1 MDLNISKLASGFLQ
15 WLKDR
20 SIKNKLIISISICA
34 ISMLIIGFTSLR
46 DLSVIQKDL
55 SDISQFYLKGI
66 LYLLELDKDL
76 HQGLLSERN
85 MMLTKNDPEQF
96 RKFFEKYNKD
106 IERDIEKRWE
116 KGFLT
121 LKEDWNEE
129 EQKLI
134 DEYERERD
142 DWLKFSK
149 NVIKSLQEK
158 SNGDIDDLIKQTLTV
173 GFEKF
178 TKMRESINHL
188 TKIYTEQSEIKDLES
203 QETYKLSVIIQISVI
218 ILALLFSVLFGII
231 IVNLI
236 SKPVKMVVENLQMIA
251 KGKLNVDIELA
262 QKDELGKLA
271 NAYNDMSDYLK
282 KSSQVATAIGQGNY
296 DIPVEIR
303 SNEDMLGNAIYRMK
317 DNLQIMTEENATR
330 DWYKTG
336 QAELGNKMRGDQ
348 KIQELSQ
355 NIITYL
361 AGYLKASVGAIFLL
375 KDDKILKL
383 SGSYANKKRK
393 KMAEQF
399 KIGEGLV
406 GQVAIEKKSILVTD
420 VPEDY
425 IKINSGIG
433 EAIPLNLMVSPFMY
447 DEEIIGVIELGS
459 FKEFSDKDKDFLEL
473 CSENIAI
480 AIQSAQSRGQVKEL
494 LAESQN
500 QAEELQTQQEE
511 LRVTN
516 EEMQTQQEELRVTN
530 EEMQTQQEELRVSNE
545 ELEEQK
551 KQWEAYEKQLLEE
564 KEQLKKKNDELLRQ
578 INRKNDVE

>member
-516 EEMQTQQEELRVTN
+516 EEMQTQQEELRV
-530 EEMQTQQEELRVSNE
+530 SNE

>member
-530 EEMQTQQEELRVSNE
+530 EEPLSISLSTIILPPSSSIIVKLTDKPRPVPFPI
-545 ELEEQK
+545 
-551 KQWEAYEKQLLEE
+551 AFVV
-564 KEQLKKKNDELLRQ
+564 KNGSKILS
-578 INRKNDVE
+578 I